1 MNPALDDESVVGEDK
16 QQGVDYDIAGGFRPI
31 EVLDESEV
39 SVVTLERLERR
50 LIEDCSQ
57 LRRDIASLR
66 TEVVDRGSE
75 LLKWLLA
82 FFVAQTAALA
92 ALMAIFR

>member
-1 MNPALDDESVVGEDK
+1 MTLRS
-16 QQGVDYDIAGGFRPI
+16 GFRPI
-31 EVLDESEV
+31 DVLDESEV

-50 LIEDCSQ
+50 LNEECGQ
-57 LRRDIASLR
+57 LRLDIASLR

-92 ALMAIFR
+92 ALMAVFR

>member
-1 MNPALDDESVVGEDK
+1 MTLRS
-16 QQGVDYDIAGGFRPI
+16 GFRPVD
-31 EVLDESEV
+31 VLDESEV
-39 SVVTLERLERR
+39 SVVTLERFERR
-50 LIEDCSQ
+50 LNEECGQ
-57 LRRDIASLR
+57 LRLDIASVR
-66 TEVVDRGSE
+66 TEVVDRGSD

>member
-1 MNPALDDESVVGEDK
+1 MTLRS
-16 QQGVDYDIAGGFRPI
+16 GFRPI

-39 SVVTLERLERR
+39 SVVTLERRERR
-50 LIEDCSQ
+50 LNEECGQ
-57 LRRDIASLR
+57 LRLDIASLR

>member
-1 MNPALDDESVVGEDK
+1 MTTRGGLHPVDFTVEED
-16 QQGVDYDIAGGFRPI
+16 VN
-31 EVLDESEV
+31 
-39 SVVTLERLERR
+39 VVTVDRFERR
-50 LIEDCSQ
+50 LAEECGQ
-57 LRRDIASLR
+57 LRLDIATLR
-66 TEVVDRGSE
+66 TEVVERGSD

>member
-1 MNPALDDESVVGEDK
+1 MRS
-16 QQGVDYDIAGGFRPI
+16 GFRPVD
-31 EVLDESEV
+31 VLDESEV

-50 LIEDCSQ
+50 LNEECGQ
-57 LRRDIASLR
+57 LRLDIATLR

>member
-1 MNPALDDESVVGEDK
+1 MTLRS
-16 QQGVDYDIAGGFRPI
+16 GFRPVD
-31 EVLDESEV
+31 VLDDSEI

-50 LIEDCSQ
+50 MNEECGH
-57 LRRDIASLR
+57 LRLDIVNLR
-66 TEVVDRGSE
+66 TEMVDRSSE

-92 ALMAIFR
+92 ALMAVFR